1 MDLRMLSAMNE
12 QNRNKDHDS
21 GVSEVIGSVM
31 LISVVVIAIA
41 LIGVVLTSQPLPQK
55 IPALDAVISSNGND
69 TLRIY
74 HNGGDALLRQEM
86 VILVDG
92 VDTTSNFTLR
102 GSNWTA
108 WSPGESLDYYAGS
121 LPGKV
126 QIVYTSG
133 SSQTI
138 LVSTDF
144 SGGMSTFVPTA
155 IPTPGEAATVTGIT
169 PDTGI
174 TGSSIPTIISGAGF
188 VNGATVRLVQG
199 SSVIPATNV
208 LVVSESRINCIFNL
222 NGALP
227 GQWNV
232 SVINPGSATG
242 TLVNGFTV
250 LTPGPAP
257 TVLGITPDS
266 GNSGS
271 TVSIRNLTGT
281 NFITGASVKLS
292 KTGNPDL
299 FASDELVLDAT
310 NLTCTFTLPAGT
322 SPGLWD
328 VTVINTDGQSGVLP
342 TSFMVNTPGPI
353 VTNISPDSGITGNT
367 ITITS
372 LAGSG
377 FQNGATVILNS
388 SSAPDIVASGVVVV
402 NQNQISCTVN
412 LAGASL
418 GARNVVVTNPDG
430 RVAVL
435 PNGFLVKGAGVFVS
449 GITPSSGVVGST
461 VVPVSIGGNGF
472 VSGATV
478 RLNKTGDPDI
488 IASGVNVGS
497 SNLITCSISLP
508 AGATPGLWN
517 VVVTNA
523 DGQTGTLPGVF
534 RIRTP
539 TPTVTAITPNTQ
551 VRGWTVSVTNLAGTN
566 FRPGASVRLVN
577 SSAGPDII
585 ASNVVVVSATR
596 ITCTFDLAGAAAS
609 SRNVTVANPDS
620 DAGSLVNGFSVTG
633 NAPTLTARNVTS
645 GNRGWPVVVSLTGTG
660 FQPGAGVR
668 LMRTGYPDI
677 VASGVSVLSPTQI
690 TCTLNLLGAAP
701 GTWNILVI
709 NPEGKTSGTLTFT
722 VNSPT
727 PTISTSTPAT
737 GVRGTS
743 VSITSLTGTGFQPG
757 ALVDYYYG
765 TTRINMTDINVISGT
780 RISGTLN
787 IPFGATAGSYGVRV
801 INTDGTTASRTGRFT
816 VTNPPPTVTAI
827 SPVQGRDGMTVSP
840 IVVTGTNF
848 LTGAQVRLYRGTTLI
863 YTAPAGTVNSPTQIT
878 TSFTLPETVVVGLT
892 DVRVTNTDALY
903 GTLSNGYTI
912 LE

>member
-92 VDTTSNFTLR
+92 MDTTSNFTLR

-144 SGGMSTFVPTA
+144 SGGMPTFVPTA

-174 TGSSIPTIISGAGF
+174 TGSSIPTIISGTGF

>member
-1 MDLRMLSAMNE
+1 
-12 QNRNKDHDS
+12 
-21 GVSEVIGSVM
+21 
-31 LISVVVIAIA
+31 
-41 LIGVVLTSQPLPQK
+41 
-55 IPALDAVISSNGND
+55 
-69 TLRIY
+69 
-74 HNGGDALLRQEM
+74 
-86 VILVDG
+86 
-92 VDTTSNFTLR
+92 
-102 GSNWTA
+102 
-108 WSPGESLDYYAGS
+108 
-121 LPGKV
+121 
-126 QIVYTSG
+126 
-133 SSQTI
+133 
-138 LVSTDF
+138 
-144 SGGMSTFVPTA
+144 
-155 IPTPGEAATVTGIT
+155 
-169 PDTGI
+169 
-174 TGSSIPTIISGAGF
+174 
-188 VNGATVRLVQG
+188 
-199 SSVIPATNV
+199 
-208 LVVSESRINCIFNL
+208 
-222 NGALP
+222 
-227 GQWNV
+227 
-232 SVINPGSATG
+232 
-242 TLVNGFTV
+242 
-250 LTPGPAP
+250 
-257 TVLGITPDS
+257 
-266 GNSGS
+266 
-271 TVSIRNLTGT
+271 VSIGNLTGT

-299 FASDELVLDAT
+299 FASDVLVLDAT
-310 NLTCTFTLPAGT
+310 NITCTFTLPAGT

-328 VTVINTDGQSGVLP
+328 VTVINTDGQSGILP

-367 ITITS
+367 ITIS
-372 LAGSG
+372 SIAGSG

-430 RVAVL
+430 RVGVL

-523 DGQTGTLPGVF
+523 DGQAGMLPAGF
-534 RIRTP
+534 RVRTP
-539 TPTVTAITPNTQ
+539 TPTVTSITPNTQ
-551 VRGWTVSVTNLAGTN
+551 VRGWNVNITNLAGAS

-585 ASNVVVVSATR
+585 AANVVVVSATR
-596 ITCTFDLAGAAAS
+596 ITCTFDLTGATAA

-620 DAGSLVNGFSVTG
+620 DAGSLVNGFTVTG

-660 FQPGAGVR
+660 FQPGAGAH
-668 LMRTGYPDI
+668 LMMTGYPDI
-677 VASGVSVLSPTQI
+677 VATGVSVLSPTQI
-690 TCTLNLLGAAP
+690 TCTFNLLGAAS
-701 GTWNILVI
+701 GTWNIQVI
-709 NPEGKTSGTLTFT
+709 NPDGKTSGMLTFT
-722 VNSPT
+722 VNRPT
-727 PTISTSTPAT
+727 PTISTSTPST

-765 TTRINMTDINVISGT
+765 TTRINMTDVNVITGT
-780 RISGTLN
+780 RMSGTLN
-787 IPFGATAGSYGVRV
+787 IPSGATAGSYGVRV

-840 IVVTGTNF
+840 ILVTGTNF

-863 YTAPAGTVNSPTQIT
+863 YTAPAVTVNSPTQIT

-903 GTLSNGYTI
+903 GTLPNGYTI